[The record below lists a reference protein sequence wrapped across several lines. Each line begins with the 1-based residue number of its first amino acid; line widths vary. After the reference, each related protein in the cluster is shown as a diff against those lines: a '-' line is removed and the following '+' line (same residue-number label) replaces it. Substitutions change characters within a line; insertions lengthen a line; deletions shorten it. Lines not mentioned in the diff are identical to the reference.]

1 MTAREELARRRESER
16 LAFWHDGFRYEAAF
30 SRYPDGRLA
39 ELFFAVAKSGTALEG
54 VARDAAILT
63 SLCLQFGASS
73 EAIRA
78 ALTRLEPS
86 ADCPQGEPAGPVA
99 RFLDILALEDGGEG
113 KEAT

>member
-1 MTAREELARRRESER
+1 MSGREELPKRRESDR
-16 LAFWHDGFRYEAAF
+16 LTFWHDGFQYTATF

-39 ELFFAVAKSGTALEG
+39 ELFFSVAKSGTALEG

-86 ADCPQGEPAGPVA
+86 PDHPQGEPAGPVC
-99 RFLDILALEDGGEG
+99 RFLDILALGEG
-113 KEAT
+113 KAAA

>member
-1 MTAREELARRRESER
+1 MTEREDLPKRRESER
-16 LAFWHDGFRYEAAF
+16 LTFWHDGFRYQATF

-63 SLCLQFGASS
+63 SLALQFGAS
-73 EAIRA
+73 ADVIRA

-86 ADCPQGEPAGPVA
+86 AECPQGEPAGPVC
-99 RFLDILALEDGGEG
+99 RFLDILALGDGDEG
-113 KEAT
+113 KAAA